1 MLVQGSPL
9 MPSDVQS
16 GYVVSR
22 APQIGLAQSTVVVH
36 SVKGYLAWCQ
46 DQLPEMDIPYM
57 ISENENTRMSDDDR
71 WHTVASIWKQ
81 CTQEFRRQ
89 TDDDAAK
96 NEPHGG
102 EPGQGGFGSHPR
114 LTPYETEKVLEALLV
129 DTTEWNLD
137 ENDDYD
143 E

>member
-1 MLVQGSPL
+1 

-57 ISENENTRMSDDDR
+57 ISGNESTRVSDDDR

-89 TDDDAAK
+89 TNEDAAK
-96 NEPHGG
+96 NEPHRG

-137 ENDDYD
+137 ENDDDD